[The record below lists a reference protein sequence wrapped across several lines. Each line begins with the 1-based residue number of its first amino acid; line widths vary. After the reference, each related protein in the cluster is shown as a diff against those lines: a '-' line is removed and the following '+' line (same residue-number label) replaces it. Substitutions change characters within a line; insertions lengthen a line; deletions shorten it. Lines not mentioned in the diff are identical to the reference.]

1 MELFL
6 VIIGLDITIL
16 MHYMLK
22 YVKLNSTQNERL
34 VEEIQRSKFEIA
46 QISEEIRKANPNYK

>member
-22 YVKLNSTQNERL
+22 YVKLNVNVWGSTHSNFNMIL
-34 VEEIQRSKFEIA
+34 
-46 QISEEIRKANPNYK
+46 